1 MVDTKDLKSF
11 AFGRAGSSP
20 ALGTIDR
27 IQKTKYKVQNEGN
40 FDLDSFMRLR
50 NLVDSSTL
58 SYGLSHPSF
67 YCSRSW
73 THNVGSDLGSFSF
86 I

>member
-1 MVDTKDLKSF
+1 
-11 AFGRAGSSP
+11 
-20 ALGTIDR
+20 
-27 IQKTKYKVQNEGN
+27 
-40 FDLDSFMRLR
+40 LDSFMRLR